1 VHQRVLALSLLTLA
15 SVVARADTIG
25 PIPLWSGNSPG
36 ETGTLGPEHDR
47 TTDADRRPAGLRVTR
62 ITNVTASTITI
73 YRPAGSGRGRP
84 AVLVFPG
91 GGYQYLAINIE
102 GTEICEW
109 LNSIGIVG
117 VLVKYRVPPR
127 EGLPRFTLP
136 LMDAQRAMGV
146 VRSHAADWG
155 VDPQRV
161 GVIGFSAGAHL
172 SASLSDNFER
182 RTYERVDAADDLS
195 CRPDFAMLLY
205 PGAMLAPDS
214 DKLAAELAPSATTPP
229 TFIVQ
234 TEDDS
239 VRVETSVTYYLAL
252 KAAHVPVEMHLY
264 ASGGHGYGLRPSA
277 DPVSTWPAR
286 AADWLR
292 GLGVLPPRDA
302 APGPR

>member
-1 VHQRVLALSLLTLA
+1 MRRHVLAFSLLALA
-15 SVVARADTIG
+15 NVVARADTIG
-25 PIPLWSGNSPG
+25 PIPLWNGNGPG

-47 TTDADRRPAGLRVTR
+47 TTDTDRRPAGLRVTR
-62 ITNVTASTITI
+62 ITNVTVPTITI
-73 YRPAGSGRGRP
+73 YRPAGSGRVRP

-109 LNSIGIVG
+109 LNSVGIVG

-127 EGLPRFTLP
+127 EGPPRFALP

-146 VRSHAADWG
+146 VRSRATEWG
-155 VDPQRV
+155 IDPQRV

-172 SASLSDNFER
+172 SASLSDNFEKR
-182 RTYERVDAADDLS
+182 AYERVDAADDLS

-214 DKLAAELAPSATTPP
+214 DKLSAELAPRATTPP

-239 VRVETSVTYYLAL
+239 VRVETSLTYYLAL

-264 ASGGHGYGLRPSA
+264 ASGGHGYGLRPSS

-286 AADWLR
+286 ALDWLR
-292 GLGVLPPRDA
+292 GLGVLQPSGT
-302 APGPR
+302 APGQR